1 MSIRNI
7 IALIASF
14 VIITFQSCSIEKQ
27 LHQQANQFLLKDST
41 LSQAHI
47 GIAVQ
52 ELETKKWLYQ
62 FQSDKLFTPAS
73 NTKIVSC
80 YTAMKYLPDHLPAA
94 LVTDL
99 DTALLITPT
108 GDPTFLHPRFKS
120 QPFFDYLKTSNK
132 SLYLNPSNFSSPKWG
147 HGWSWEDYAEDY
159 MIERN
164 AFPVYGNQ
172 VEWFQERS
180 KKENPTSIGDTIDV
194 FMYSSP
200 EINWKVDIGVSGKS
214 FQVERSAN
222 ENHFTLHEGKEKS
235 ASTIVPFITNGL
247 ESAVELLRDTLH
259 KNISIAEKEILQSAA
274 LKPSTLMTSQPTD
287 SMLKDMMDRS
297 DNFFA
302 DMCVEM
308 ASQLSMKKMDES
320 AAIASILKN
329 DFSALPQQPKWVDGS
344 GLSRYNLFSPED
356 MIWILQKMKE
366 DFGWER
372 IRKVMPGAG
381 SSNLKMYPVKNN
393 EYIFAKTGTLNGVV
407 CLSGFYLNKKNKW
420 LTFSVMVNNHHT
432 TSAYVRKKIASFLGT
447 L

>member
-7 IALIASF
+7 IALIASV

-200 EINWKVDIGVSGKS
+200 EINWKVDIGVPGKS

-320 AAIASILKN
+320 AA
-329 DFSALPQQPKWVDGS
+329 ALPQQPKWVDGS

-381 SSNLKMYPVKNN
+381 SSNLKMYPIKNN

-432 TSAYVRKKIASFLGT
+432 TSAYVRKKIASFLAT

>member
-7 IALIASF
+7 ITLTATS
-14 VIITFQSCSIEKQ
+14 VIIVFQSCSIEKQ
-27 LHQQANQFLLKDST
+27 LNQQANKFLLKDSI
-41 LSQAHI
+41 LSGAHI

-80 YTAMKYLPDHLPAA
+80 YTAMKYLPDHLPAG
-94 LVTDL
+94 LVTDM

-108 GDPTFLHPRFKS
+108 GDPTFLHSRFKS
-120 QPFFDYLKTSNK
+120 QPFFDYLKTSTK
-132 SLYLNPSNFSSPKWG
+132 PLYLNPSNFSSLKWG

-164 AFPVYGNQ
+164 ALPVYGNQ
-172 VEWFQERS
+172 IEWFQERS
-180 KKENPTSIGDTIDV
+180 KKENPTSISDTIDV

-200 EINWKVDIGVSGKS
+200 EINWKVDIGIPGKS
-214 FQVERSAN
+214 FQVDRSAN

-247 ESAVELLRDTLH
+247 ESAIELLRDTLH

-274 LKPSTLMTSQPTD
+274 LKSSTLITSQPTD

-308 ASQLSMKKMDES
+308 VSQLSLKKMDES

-329 DFSALPQQPKWVDGS
+329 DFAGLPQQPKWVDGS

-356 MIWILQKMKE
+356 LIWILQKMKE

-372 IRKVMPGAG
+372 IRRVMPGAG
-381 SSNLKMYPVKNN
+381 SSNLKMYPTKNN

-420 LTFSVMVNNHHT
+420 LTFSVMVNNHNT
-432 TSAYVRKKIASFLGT
+432 NSAYVRKKIAGFLGT

>member
-1 MSIRNI
+1 MNSRNL
-7 IALIASF
+7 IALFSAVVTLTAS
-14 VIITFQSCSIEKQ
+14 SCSIEKQ
-27 LHQQANQFLLKDST
+27 IKQQANKFLLQDSVI
-41 LSQAHI
+41 SQAHI

-52 ELETKKWLYQ
+52 ELESKKWLYQ
-62 FQSDKLFTPAS
+62 FQSDKLYTPAS

-80 YTAMKYLPDHLPAA
+80 YTAMKYLPDHLPAGI
-94 LVTDL
+94 VTDI

-108 GDPTFLHPRFKS
+108 GDPTFLHPRFRS
-120 QPFFDYLKTSNK
+120 QPFFDYLKSSAK
-132 SLYLNPSNFSSPKWG
+132 PLYINATNFSSTKWG

-159 MIERN
+159 MIERS

-172 VEWFQERS
+172 IEWYQERS
-180 KKENPTSIGDTIDV
+180 RKDNPTNPSDTTDV

-200 EINWKVDIGVSGKS
+200 EINWKVDIGIPGKS
-214 FQVERSAN
+214 FQVDRSHN
-222 ENHFTLHEGKEKS
+222 ENHFTLHEGKEKT

-247 ESAVELLRDTLH
+247 ESAIELLRDTLH
-259 KNISIAEKEILQSAA
+259 KNILIADKSMLQSAA
-274 LKPSTLMTSQPTD
+274 FKTSALMTSQPTD

-302 DMCVEM
+302 DMCIEM
-308 ASQLSMKKMDES
+308 SSQLSLKKMDES
-320 AAIASILKN
+320 AAITNFLKN
-329 DFSALPQQPKWVDGS
+329 DFSNLPQKPKWVDGS

-366 DFGWER
+366 EFGWER
-372 IRKVMPGAG
+372 TKGVMPGAG

-420 LTFSVMVNNHHT
+420 LSFSIMVNNHNT
-432 TSAYVRKKIASFLGT
+432 SSAYVRKKIANFLET

>member
-1 MSIRNI
+1 MKIRNI
-7 IALIASF
+7 IALIASV

-180 KKENPTSIGDTIDV
+180 KKENPTSIGDTTDV

-200 EINWKVDIGVSGKS
+200 EINWKVDIGVPGKS

-381 SSNLKMYPVKNN
+381 SSNLKMYPVINN